1 MKMKRKT
8 LAIPVIL
15 FLTALTSH
23 AFAQRGGGMMGP
35 GSGQGQGMMGGV
47 RAGAWGKANPLRI
60 SHLKNRKHR
69 AKAFIEEYLRR
80 YLPEYKLEKK
90 DDNKSP

>member
-23 AFAQRGGGMMGP
+23 AFAQMGGGMMGP
-35 GSGQGQGMMGGV
+35 GSGQGQGMMGGGTG
-47 RAGAWGKANPLRI
+47 RSLGQSQPSPNLTPEEQKAQGQG
-60 SHLKNRKHR
+60 
-69 AKAFIEEYLRR
+69 FY
-80 YLPEYKLEKK
+80 
-90 DDNKSP
+90 

>member
-23 AFAQRGGGMMGP
+23 AFAQMGGGMMGP
-35 GSGQGQGMMGGV
+35 GSGQGQGMMDGGYGQGP
-47 RAGAWGKANPLRI
+47 GAKPTLSE
-60 SHLKNRKHR
+60 SHT
-69 AKAFIEEYLRR
+69 
-80 YLPEYKLEKK
+80 
-90 DDNKSP
+90 